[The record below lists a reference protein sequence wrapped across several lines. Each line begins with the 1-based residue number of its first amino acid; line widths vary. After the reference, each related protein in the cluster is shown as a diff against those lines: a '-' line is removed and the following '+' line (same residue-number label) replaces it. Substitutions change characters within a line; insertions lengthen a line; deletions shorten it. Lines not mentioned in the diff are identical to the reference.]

1 MGNADSAPQAGENA
15 RASGKLPLKNH
26 RHEKLAREYAAGA
39 PKADAWRAVFGAEP
53 STGNASRTFGRPEI
67 QARVEFL
74 RGEFNKMA
82 GISLAALQARLLRV
96 ADHSIVDLF
105 EADAAGRLRLR
116 DLTKLPPASTMPIT
130 ELRIDGDGAI
140 KVKTADKLHAIDSLL
155 KTIGGFAASGPENG
169 FGLETLVIQSM
180 QLVTAVQ
187 GSEASSPLGA
197 ANAALIESHSAGSR
211 RVRLT
216 AAPRRSI

>member
-1 MGNADSAPQAGENA
+1 MGNADSVPQAGENA
-15 RASGKLPLKNH
+15 RASGKLPLKNP

-39 PKADAWRAVFGAEP
+39 P
-53 STGNASRTFGRPEI
+53 
-67 QARVEFL
+67 EFL
-74 RGEFNKMA
+74 RGDFNKMA

-116 DLTKLPPASTMPIT
+116 DLTKLPTASTMPIT

-169 FGLETLVIQSM
+169 LGLETLVIQSM

-187 GSEASSPLGA
+187 RSEAQSPMGA
-197 ANAALIESHSAGSR
+197 ANAELIESHSAGSR
-211 RVRLT
+211 RVRLNT
-216 AAPRRSI
+216 APRSI

>member
-1 MGNADSAPQAGENA
+1 MGNADSVPQAGENA
-15 RASGKLPLKNH
+15 RASGKLPLKNP

-39 PKADAWRAVFGAEP
+39 SKADAWRAAFGDP

-116 DLTKLPPASTMPIT
+116 DLTKLPTASTMPIT

-169 FGLETLVIQSM
+169 LGLETLVIQSM

-187 GSEASSPLGA
+187 RSEAQSPMGA
-197 ANAALIESHSAGSR
+197 ANAELIESHSAGSR
-211 RVRLT
+211 RVRLNT
-216 AAPRRSI
+216 APRSI